1 MRDGLLEAA
10 ARAVLGFPAMD
21 EKKRLEDLERK
32 LSEIDLEILRTIERR
47 AAIAQD
53 LVKLRKGT
61 ARYAPTA
68 TGAHVVALEQAA
80 TPPFPV
86 SAVRPIFTA
95 IDSGCR
101 LFEVTPR
108 VVYVGAEGSYG
119 WAAARA
125 HFGLTAEL
133 VRAEVPAQAL
143 DEVARSRAEFAIVPY
158 ESLEDGPIFPTIL
171 AIGAA
176 ELKVVGEREVSQT
189 LVLLNHT
196 GNPVDVDKVYACPQ
210 DHAACARYLEASH
223 PKATVLDVRSPK
235 LAWELAVEN
244 HGSAAIVPTG
254 SVGTTDLRVA
264 RENIGDAGEVRV
276 RYAVVSRLPAPR
288 SGDDVT
294 ALLFSVHDHP
304 GALHDLLQ
312 HFKEKSC
319 NLRRIQSRPVH
330 GDGWEY
336 VFYVEVSGHMT
347 DRALVSALENVKS
360 EAKMLKIVGSF
371 PLEVPD
377 PPKDDPDS
385 LRGRG

>member
-1 MRDGLLEAA
+1 
-10 ARAVLGFPAMD
+10 MD

-32 LSEIDLEILRTIERR
+32 LADVDLEILRTIERR

-61 ARYAPTA
+61 ARYSPTA
-68 TGAHVVALEQAA
+68 TGAHLAALEQAA
-80 TPPFPV
+80 TPPFQA

-108 VVYVGAEGSYG
+108 VVYLGAEGGFG

-133 VRAEVPAQAL
+133 VRAEIPAQAL

-171 AIGAA
+171 AIAGA
-176 ELKVVGEREVSQT
+176 ELKVVGEREVGQT
-189 LVLLNHT
+189 LVLMSRT
-196 GNPVDVDKVYACPQ
+196 GDLGAIERVYACPQ
-210 DHAACARYLEASH
+210 DHAACARYLETTH
-223 PKATVLDVRSPK
+223 PKAVVHDVRSPK
-235 LAWELAVEN
+235 AAWELAAEN
-244 HGSAAIVPTG
+244 HGAAAIVPTG
-254 SVGTTDLRVA
+254 SVGTNELRVA

-288 SGDDVT
+288 SGADAT
-294 ALLFSVHDHP
+294 AIIFSVHDHP
-304 GALHDLLQ
+304 GALHDVLQ
-312 HFKEKSC
+312 HFKAKGC

-330 GDGWEY
+330 GEGWEY

-347 DRALVSALENVKS
+347 DRALVSALENVKA
-360 EAKMLKIVGSF
+360 EAKTMKIVGSF

-377 PPKDDPDS
+377 PPQEDPAS
-385 LRGRG
+385 LKGRV